1 MGVAVTGLTEGV
13 PPTEGHSEKSQE
25 VGSEKEAIAK
35 KSVDKSALNQ
45 ALSDLQA
52 EIAKIDNGKLSSLA
66 SQISQ
71 LTDESKR
78 LLGDENTSEE
88 AVATLVGRVQ
98 AMTEQVR
105 QLQSKDD
112 NKPANEASAFSKE
125 NKEALN
131 VTRTSEAKLD
141 GNLTLDKPAKV
152 IAGSTV
158 RSNVQDEKEL
168 KKTDKSTLS
177 VEGTEDGRKSE
188 KAGKEGGTVTKKDK
202 LEVLSGY
209 LVRYLDAA
217 RKIERPETKKF
228 LEGVEEVVRSV
239 ENGLKNPQLTASEI
253 EELMKQGKQAEKKL
267 ALAVTREHSGKR
279 DLDNGKKMLPESY
292 FRSAIYR
299 AANGVVYDAQ
309 GNNNLTDAL
318 VGYITTKGDNSGYP
332 PGTILYISHNDN
344 GSSAGN
350 NNNNLGPQPV
360 KYLKN
365 KVFAR
370 VTKNSNGYHWTIS
383 YNNGKE
389 SRQNPIY
396 YFTVPSGHSVQN
408 MTLKE
413 NGSVVKHGGVAQV
426 FNGEADKYLT
436 AVGSPNGGVNGSPY
450 YENVAN
456 VNNGIVGDRGGI
468 YTLDDFVKNNTSV
481 YYNRNGMSNEDIR
494 IMDKLYDKIKSSTQN
509 VFAFR
514 PRDFDA
520 GNTYEVEFDTKADT
534 EAPLY
539 YIAGMKSYE
548 KIPSGRFM
556 HKSYQQWY
564 GVQERYNVTVN
575 TNVLKTTFLKGT
587 GVGTLDTA
595 SGLMSNAVTIEDT
608 YNNNTQTNPGRGDV
622 TDYRT
627 YKPTGDFSADY
638 LKNLHNRFSRQRSED
653 GVNTT
658 ADRTKGNHT
667 LYIEAKVK
675 GQAINFRLP
684 YKIVTQ
690 SDIYQPVAKE
700 VTDTKNY
707 KADLGNADTY
717 IKSYTDVSS
726 QIDGFKTP
734 DADDMETPNPGN
746 SFFKDRISEFPR
758 TSEKIKEQAVKQV
771 QWVGGSS
778 LSTGKRVIEL
788 TLDNR
793 KTELFTVPD
802 DIDVL
807 PGGKISKENLEKLKE
822 AIRQQ
827 YQKVNTNG
835 QVVGNVPTI
844 TETTPVWVKKQ
855 VKVTYYDNEN
865 NSSTN
870 NQDDSVDYVDV
881 LFKHIQKEAKPAAPT
896 IATPLDGSASVT
908 PNGTTDKLVVSY
920 RPTRQQSDTT
930 LTVKKEGSS
939 WGVVGNRP
947 DGVTVDT
954 STGRVSI
961 TEPTVEDNTKIK
973 AIATYLNSDETS
985 AEDTVKSRD
994 TQAPTVMMNGR
1005 PLTER
1010 ASDNRFVIF
1019 RGADFTPTFK
1029 VADNSNT
1036 IAEFNIKNIPNG
1048 VWFNKS
1054 GNKDYARTLI
1064 TNGDYHFS
1072 NTKVDDDA
1080 PLVTR
1085 EASVTVR
1092 DLSGNAKEYKFEYTI
1107 ADVMVRNSPK
1117 AASLNEKIGDSHNY
1131 LIDTLNGSTDQGN
1144 KYFPGGM
1151 SWEWENANQDTKLTN
1166 LGLVRHVAKAVFPT
1180 GAQNVTLTANGMTL
1194 YAPRE
1199 IKREVNFNVT
1209 DNAKPQAT
1217 LNGVSLG
1224 TTAGTPIFTIFRGA
1238 TFNPEL
1244 KAWDNAGKIS
1254 NVTVSGLPGG
1264 VTSTNFPGSQQTG
1277 SETSKYTAKLSN
1289 GTVNNDYALGE
1300 HEATLT
1306 VTGSD
1311 NRDVSTFKFKY
1322 RVVDLD
1328 FKNVYETPDAGQ
1340 QGGKSYV
1347 IGLHDGNSVN
1357 VKNGTKNINL
1367 KDYWKVIND
1376 SSKADRGYS
1385 YLPDGMVYSINNGGI
1400 SSNPADVSK
1409 GASIA
1414 MGHYARMIK
1423 ADFSQAGNIANNNS
1437 TTRTV
1442 FAPPII
1448 ERRILV
1454 AVDPTAPT
1462 IDGGADLLYGQAGYK
1477 PDIKVKN
1484 IVNIGESTSEVGTVN
1499 KEATRTI
1506 QLYSDQDDT
1515 TPIAEHSFD
1524 KGSRETEWTFR
1535 ESDISRK
1542 RPNGLIEGETLY
1554 ARVKVTHRGVS
1565 TMSGNSNEKEVTA
1578 RLNLI
1583 ENATNRIV
1591 QANDSKLNDAEKAAI
1606 RIALKKANPTLG
1618 LQDENIEIS
1627 DSGSIVVIKDKKRGW
1642 LQTEPNKN
1650 RGEGFVTRFA
1660 DIRKDFLL
1668 ENIEG
1673 AKLPNRDTDKGFA
1686 WSNSTS
1692 DPSVNGNRSL
1702 IYYYDAT
1709 KGQGINL
1716 NDVLRMMHL
1725 KPKAGTNSVENP
1737 SLVEARGDDKEKAEH
1752 NREGY
1757 SKDSR
1762 TNEFKKGSDY
1772 INTLDLVDAGN
1783 LSGGQVV
1790 SNSPNKLVENGKGT
1804 PGAVNTSLQNAS
1816 IAGANGI
1823 QAISLDHVANGSG
1836 AIYKAQ
1842 LYLRP
1847 EYVNTNTLS
1856 KRNETKDTTTNV
1868 INVYFVPIDTE
1879 NPRVQRSSTNVL
1891 GVTKKLYDYL
1901 PKNGRPSF
1909 TSLVKLTDNYDKDD
1923 DTNAKTNTLRSKL
1936 NMWLKTGDTKTQIVE
1951 NGVEKA
1957 DVIDKLYQDASST
1970 TVYELLAETV
1980 DSSGNNSSEGNSD
1993 GTSLGFFK
2001 TQYPAVTYRKKD
2013 NQEVRTYFEI
2023 VGQPLTGAIYENGG
2037 HIRNPLEAEWYISFD
2052 GRKPNRTS
2060 ISFKD
2065 GNLPDRS
2072 LRKDIGTRTKTIT
2085 VTYPNGETAPD
2096 KEITITTYGDEI
2108 AYENGK
2114 NRFETTVGK
2123 AFSRDKYKYV
2133 RPIDKNVTTNRG
2145 VYWNRNGQGSTTPVD
2160 NIENKVGVYSG
2171 VINTWYLNL
2180 RSARGDVATES
2191 GHYSDQNL
2199 DVNFAVLPQAPTINA
2214 DAFRGKAGTKPPVTV
2229 GNLPT
2234 SDQLGTDARVTVEL
2248 YQGGNKVASKELSRD
2263 EVTSGAGSVHFDAPN
2278 KVVKVHLNDENGTVL
2293 SSENNSEV
2301 TINNNG
2307 TWTATLPKNV
2317 KLRQSVAKNGETTT
2331 PPAITVENTVTGGT
2345 VSTTSD
2351 DKEVSMGSYSVTPT
2365 IAGSKH
2371 IDITVPH
2378 DAKRVELRFHNS
2390 EENGDK
2396 ANSIVLVRGQN
2407 GGDWHVDAVRTDHTA
2422 VSDANKFVA
2431 KIENGVSRTNASENL
2446 VRIHL
2451 KEIEGGSKLHLKE
2464 EVANGSGTST
2474 YGKGLGL
2481 RVAYQSEAGQD
2492 PVTAGNWMI
2501 ANISNTSPTLEY
2513 KGTEGRS
2520 DTTRKVFPS
2529 GTSITKEKLAE
2540 LVTIRDTE
2548 DNHTVLEDK
2557 PYGTGS
2563 LQIMSGLKETP
2574 GKATPAGRY
2583 TVVLKAVDSQGK
2595 ESNTLTVYV
2604 GVVSTDLK
2612 YKPKV
2617 AGVELGQA
2625 GGERVIT
2632 VTGDSHKQGD
2642 EVTYTPESEITG
2654 ADNKVYVPKVKGA
2667 QTTHLTDKAQVIEV
2681 EYVEKEASTNLK
2693 YKPKVTGVDL
2703 GQAGGE
2709 RVITVTGDSHKQGDE
2724 VTYTPESEITGADNK
2739 VYVPKVKGA
2748 QTTHLTDKAQVIE
2761 VEYVEKPATSTPTF
2775 TVGTQ
2780 NPQTGN
2786 VEVTVGGVPEG
2797 TKVTLPGVIGEK
2809 VVTGGKVVLTD
2820 NDLPDEP
2827 VTGKGSAQEDG
2838 KLPKE
2843 GTSEITIPGKLTSAK
2858 GEPAKEFEVEIPLPL
2873 VVPDPEHLTS
2883 KEIEKLVE
2891 EVKKSNPNSDVKAD
2905 DKGNI
2910 TVTDKTTGDSV
2921 LIPVKDLT
2929 VKDFTPVTPTDKV
2942 PVKKS
2947 GELTQAEKDKV
2958 KENVK
2963 AKNSGK
2969 EVTVGADGTATV
2981 TDPTTGIS
2989 HTIPGTD
2996 LVNQDFE
3003 PVKPTEKVP
3012 VKDKSHLTPE
3022 EKKQVADKV
3031 KDKNPGKGV
3040 TVGADGT
3047 ATVTDPTTGISHT
3060 IPGTDLVNQDFE
3072 PVKPTEKVPVK
3083 DKSHLTPEEKKQV
3096 ADKVK
3101 DKNPGKG
3108 VTVGEDG
3115 TATVT
3120 DPTTGISHKIPG
3132 SDLVNQDFDP
3142 VKPTDKVPVKKAGEL
3157 TQAEQDKVKEKV
3169 QSKNPGKEVTVG
3181 ADGTATLKDPNT
3193 GITHTIPGSDL
3204 VNQDFTPVTPT
3215 EKVPV
3220 KDVNNLSKDEQ
3231 DKVKESVEKANPGK
3245 TVVVEPTG
3253 KVIITDPKTNISHE
3267 LSGEEVTTILPP
3279 VLELP
3284 EYTDPIGTTGVDENG
3299 NLILPPVAEHPTLFI
3314 TKWIDEN
3321 GNELKPADAKAP
3333 TVLGEANEAFEHG
3346 EIEGYVFVRTETEG
3360 DVVTHVFRK
3369 VSPVRPTGDGQQRP
3383 ATPSDDTNPRPD
3395 TATPAE
3401 APTTQPAE
3409 QPSQTVEVPAQLP
3422 NEVSE
3427 TDSSVSQPQ
3436 AVLPNTGTKADR
3448 ATGALGVL
3456 SLLGAFGLLFA
3467 KKKKDDEEE
3476 A

>member
-1 MGVAVTGLTEGV
+1 MFGKKRDDNGEKLYRYSIRKYHFGAASVAIAALIFFANGVAKADMPVSPATANTEKVGVAVTGLTEGV
-13 PPTEGHSEKSQE
+13 PPTEEHSEKSQE
-25 VGSEKEAIAK
+25 VGSEKEAITK

-105 QLQSKDD
+105 QLQSKND
-112 NKPANEASAFSKE
+112 NKPANEASAVSKE

-131 VTRTSEAKLD
+131 ATRTSEATLE

-152 IAGSTV
+152 IEGSTV
-158 RSNVQDEKEL
+158 SSKVQDEKEL
-168 KKTDKSTLS
+168 KKTDKSALS

-188 KAGKEGGTVTKKDK
+188 KAGKEEGTVTKKDK
-202 LEVLSGY
+202 LEALSGY

-279 DLDNGKKMLPESY
+279 DLDNGKKMLPDSY
-292 FRSAIYR
+292 FRAAINR

-481 YYNRNGMSNEDIR
+481 YYNRDGMSNEDIR

-771 QWVGGSS
+771 QWVDGSS

-1180 GAQNVTLTANGMTL
+1180 GAQNGTLTANGMTL

-1423 ADFSQAGNIANNNS
+1423 ADFSQAGDIANNNS

-1627 DSGSIVVIKDKKRGW
+1627 DSGSIVVTKDKKRGW

-2263 EVTSGAGSVHFDAPN
+2263 EVTSGAGSVHFDATNYMSNLTLGEKVHAVVKVAGGSGTTAYNLSSANSNDVQVAPQKPTFDATAVTSTSRTLSGTLGGFDAPN
-2278 KVVKVHLNDENGTVL
+2278 KVVKVHLNDENRTVL
-2293 SSENNSEV
+2293 SSADGRV
-2301 TINNNG
+2301 TI
-2307 TWTATLPKNV
+2307 TRDKWTATLPATV

-2446 VRIHL
+2446 VRIHI

-2501 ANISNTSPTLEY
+2501 SNISNTSPTLEY

-2563 LQIMSGLKETP
+2563 LQIMSGLTETP

-2583 TVVLKAVDSQGK
+2583 TVVLKAIDSQGK
-2595 ESNTLTVYV
+2595 ESNTLTVHV
-2604 GVVSTDLK
+2604 GVVSTDVK
-2612 YKPKV
+2612 YQPQVGGVNLGSAKPITV
-2617 AGVELGQA
+2617 AG
-2625 GGERVIT
+2625 
-2632 VTGDSHKQGD
+2632 DNHKQTD
-2642 EVTYTPESEITG
+2642 EVKYTPAETITEAG
-2654 ADNKVYVPKVKGA
+2654 KVYVLKNKGE
-2667 QTTHLTDKAQVIEV
+2667 QTVHLTDAPQVFNV
-2681 EYVEKEASTNLK
+2681 EYEEKAAST
-2693 YKPKVTGVDL
+2693 DL
-2703 GQAGGE
+2703 HYQ
-2709 RVITVTGDSHKQGDE
+2709 
-2724 VTYTPESEITGADNK
+2724 
-2739 VYVPKVKGA
+2739 
-2748 QTTHLTDKAQVIE
+2748 
-2761 VEYVEKPATSTPTF
+2761 
-2775 TVGTQ
+2775 
-2780 NPQTGN
+2780 PQ
-2786 VEVTVGGVPEG
+2786 VGGVN
-2797 TKVTLPGVIGEK
+2797 L
-2809 VVTGGKVVLTD
+2809 
-2820 NDLPDEP
+2820 
-2827 VTGKGSAQEDG
+2827 GSA
-2838 KLPKE
+2838 KP
-2843 GTSEITIPGKLTSAK
+2843 
-2858 GEPAKEFEVEIPLPL
+2858 
-2873 VVPDPEHLTS
+2873 
-2883 KEIEKLVE
+2883 
-2891 EVKKSNPNSDVKAD
+2891 
-2905 DKGNI
+2905 I
-2910 TVTDKTTGDSV
+2910 TVAGD
-2921 LIPVKDLT
+2921 
-2929 VKDFTPVTPTDKV
+2929 
-2942 PVKKS
+2942 
-2947 GELTQAEKDKV
+2947 
-2958 KENVK
+2958 N
-2963 AKNSGK
+2963 
-2969 EVTVGADGTATV
+2969 
-2981 TDPTTGIS
+2981 
-2989 HTIPGTD
+2989 H
-2996 LVNQDFE
+2996 
-3003 PVKPTEKVP
+3003 
-3012 VKDKSHLTPE
+3012 
-3022 EKKQVADKV
+3022 KQ
-3031 KDKNPGKGV
+3031 
-3040 TVGADGT
+3040 T
-3047 ATVTDPTTGISHT
+3047 
-3060 IPGTDLVNQDFE
+3060 
-3072 PVKPTEKVPVK
+3072 
-3083 DKSHLTPEEKKQV
+3083 
-3096 ADKVK
+3096 
-3101 DKNPGKG
+3101 
-3108 VTVGEDG
+3108 
-3115 TATVT
+3115 
-3120 DPTTGISHKIPG
+3120 
-3132 SDLVNQDFDP
+3132 
-3142 VKPTDKVPVKKAGEL
+3142 
-3157 TQAEQDKVKEKV
+3157 
-3169 QSKNPGKEVTVG
+3169 
-3181 ADGTATLKDPNT
+3181 
-3193 GITHTIPGSDL
+3193 
-3204 VNQDFTPVTPT
+3204 
-3215 EKVPV
+3215 
-3220 KDVNNLSKDEQ
+3220 
-3231 DKVKESVEKANPGK
+3231 
-3245 TVVVEPTG
+3245 
-3253 KVIITDPKTNISHE
+3253 
-3267 LSGEEVTTILPP
+3267 
-3279 VLELP
+3279 
-3284 EYTDPIGTTGVDENG
+3284 
-3299 NLILPPVAEHPTLFI
+3299 
-3314 TKWIDEN
+3314 
-3321 GNELKPADAKAP
+3321 
-3333 TVLGEANEAFEHG
+3333 
-3346 EIEGYVFVRTETEG
+3346 
-3360 DVVTHVFRK
+3360 
-3369 VSPVRPTGDGQQRP
+3369 
-3383 ATPSDDTNPRPD
+3383 
-3395 TATPAE
+3395 
-3401 APTTQPAE
+3401 
-3409 QPSQTVEVPAQLP
+3409 
-3422 NEVSE
+3422 
-3427 TDSSVSQPQ
+3427 
-3436 AVLPNTGTKADR
+3436 
-3448 ATGALGVL
+3448 
-3456 SLLGAFGLLFA
+3456 
-3467 KKKKDDEEE
+3467 
-3476 A
+3476 